1 MPQTQI
7 SCPRCRQ
14 MITANIEQLF
24 DVTHEPASKQRLL
37 SGQSNYARCPHCG
50 YEGRLATPIVYHDN
64 EKELLLTFFPPELGM
79 PLNEQER
86 LIGPL
91 IKQVVDRLPPE
102 KRKGYLFKPTPNFTY
117 ESMMETILN
126 KDGITSEMIK
136 SQQERVT
143 LIEKLIQTTKA
154 ESRSELIKQNEK
166 IIDEQFFGLFSRI
179 AQNAMQSGQEPIA
192 RALIELQKQLLEE
205 TEFGRQL
212 KESVGEV
219 EAATKVLQEAGQ
231 GLTRE
236 KLLDFVLEAKSDAR
250 IRAYVSLA
258 RGGMDYVFF
267 QNLTEKIDKADG
279 DEKKRLESIREK
291 LLGFVAE
298 VDKQLE
304 ARFKQA
310 QDFVESILEQEDVEK
325 ATREN
330 IEGFT
335 QDAADVVNQLLKQA
349 SEKNDYTRMGK
360 LQKMVQVLQEAS
372 APPPE
377 IAFIEQLLQAPDE
390 AGIEQMLKDN
400 DAMVNQQ
407 FVDALS
413 GLVAQFESQGDANP
427 EAKAMSEKLSEVY
440 KVALKSVMK
449 KNMGINKIK

>member
-14 MITANIEQLF
+14 IIPANVEQLF

-37 SGQSNYARCPHCG
+37 SGQSNHAHCPHCG
-50 YEGRLATPIVYHDN
+50 YDGRLATPIVYHDN
-64 EKELLLTFFPPELGM
+64 EKELLLTFFPPELG
-79 PLNEQER
+79 LLVNEQEK
-86 LIGPL
+86 LMGPL

-102 KRKGYLFKPTPNFTY
+102 KRKGYLFNPQANFTY
-117 ESMMETILN
+117 ESMLETILN
-126 KDGITSEMIK
+126 KDGISSETIK
-136 SQQERVT
+136 IQQERVL
-143 LIEKLIQTTKA
+143 LIEKLIQMTSPDA
-154 ESRSELIKQNEK
+154 RLELIKQNEK
-166 IIDEQFFGLFSRI
+166 NIDEQFFGLFSRI

-205 TEFGRQL
+205 TAFGRQL

-219 EAATKVLQEAGQ
+219 EAATKVLQDAGQ
-231 GLTRE
+231 SLTRE
-236 KLLDFVLEAKSDAR
+236 LLLDFVIEAKSDAR

-267 QNLTEKIDKADG
+267 QNLSEKIEKAETE
-279 DEKKRLESIREK
+279 EKARLESIREK

-310 QDFVESILEQEDVEK
+310 QDFVENILKQEDVEK
-325 ATREN
+325 ATQEN

-335 QDAADVVNQLLKQA
+335 QDAAEVVNQLLQRA
-349 SEKNDYTRMGK
+349 SEANDYTRMGK
-360 LQKMVQVLQEAS
+360 LQKMVQVLQTAS

-377 IAFIEQLLQAPDE
+377 FAFIEQLLQTPDE
-390 AGIEQMLKDN
+390 ATLDQMLGEN
-400 DAMVNQQ
+400 EAVINQQ
-407 FVDALS
+407 FVDTLS
-413 GLVAQFESQGDANP
+413 GLITQIESQGDSNP
-427 EAKAMSEKLSEVY
+427 EAHAMSGKLTEIY
-440 KVALKSVMK
+440 KAALKRVMK
-449 KNMGINKIK
+449 KNME

>member
-1 MPQTQI
+1 
-7 SCPRCRQ
+7 
-14 MITANIEQLF
+14 MIAANIEQLV
-24 DVTHEPASKQRLL
+24 DVTYEPASKQRLL
-37 SGQSNYARCPHCG
+37 SGQSNFARCPHCG

-64 EKELLLTFFPPELGM
+64 EKDLLLTFFPPELGM

-102 KRKGYLFKPTPNFTY
+102 KRKGYLFNPTANFTY

-143 LIEKLIQTTKA
+143 LVEKLIQTTKA
-154 ESRSELIKQNEK
+154 DVRLEMIKLNEK

-205 TEFGRQL
+205 TAFGRQL

-236 KLLDFVLEAKSDAR
+236 KLLDFVLEAKNDAR

-279 DEKKRLESIREK
+279 DEKTRLESIREK
-291 LLGFVAE
+291 VLGFTAE

-304 ARFKQA
+304 ARFKQL
-310 QDFVESILEQEDVEK
+310 QDFVESVLAQEDVEK

-335 QDAADVVNQLLKQA
+335 QDSVEVVNQLLRQA

-372 APPPE
+372 APTPE
-377 IAFIEQLLQAPDE
+377 IAFIEELLQAPDE
-390 AGIEQMLKDN
+390 AGIEQMLKEN

-413 GLVAQFESQGDANP
+413 GLVAQFESQGDGNP
-427 EAKAMSEKLSEVY
+427 EAKAMGEKLTEVY

-449 KNMGINKIK
+449 KNMG

>member
-14 MITANIEQLF
+14 MIAANIEQLI

-37 SGQSNYARCPHCG
+37 SGQSNHARCPHCG

-64 EKELLLTFFPPELGM
+64 DKELLLTFFPPELGM

-102 KRKGYLFKPTPNFTY
+102 KRKGYLFNPTPNFTY
-117 ESMMETILN
+117 ESMMEIILN

-143 LIEKLIQTTKA
+143 LVEKMIQATKA
-154 ESRSELIKQNEK
+154 ESRSELMKQNEK
-166 IIDEQFFGLFSRI
+166 IIDEAFFGIFSRI

-205 TEFGRQL
+205 TAFGRQL

-219 EAATKVLQEAGQ
+219 EAATKVLQDAGQ
-231 GLTRE
+231 SLTRE

-267 QNLTEKIDKADG
+267 QNLTEKIDKAEG

-291 LLGFVAE
+291 VLGFVAE

-310 QDFVESILEQEDVEK
+310 QDFVESVLEQEDVEK

-377 IAFIEQLLQAPDE
+377 IAFIEKLMEAPDE
-390 AGIEQMLKDN
+390 AGMEQMLKDN

-413 GLVAQFESQGDANP
+413 GLVAQMESQGDANP
-427 EAKAMSEKLSEVY
+427 EAKAMSEKLTEIY

-449 KNMGINKIK
+449 KNMG